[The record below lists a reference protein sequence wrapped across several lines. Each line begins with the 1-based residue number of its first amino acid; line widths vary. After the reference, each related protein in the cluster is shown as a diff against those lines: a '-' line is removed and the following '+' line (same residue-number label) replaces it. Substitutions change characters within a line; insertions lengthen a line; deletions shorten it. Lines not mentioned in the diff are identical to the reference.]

1 MANPRP
7 QRVATVASFRSVGSS
22 SSNPSPCWRP
32 HDTAEPQLHIRSCRR
47 RSRRLRRGSVAA
59 RGRSGNCKCYAPR
72 DARPSALGCSSDSIP
87 NRCLPIVAIAFLKEF
102 EALRSESGLKSLAGA
117 GLPRQVLPITIRSEE
132 KQMTLE
138 QVLSEISSLTP
149 SEQLKIAQ
157 VIWDRLPDDFGT
169 ALSPAQ
175 QAELDRRWTEYKKDP
190 SSALNLEEFRERM
203 RVARGK

>member
-1 MANPRP
+1 M
-7 QRVATVASFRSVGSS
+7 
-22 SSNPSPCWRP
+22 
-32 HDTAEPQLHIRSCRR
+32 
-47 RSRRLRRGSVAA
+47 
-59 RGRSGNCKCYAPR
+59 
-72 DARPSALGCSSDSIP
+72 
-87 NRCLPIVAIAFLKEF
+87 
-102 EALRSESGLKSLAGA
+102 
-117 GLPRQVLPITIRSEE
+117 PRQVLPITIRSEE